1 MTAIKHELA
10 LFHPGVKEKSV
21 NSTSWIN
28 YRPVSQISN
37 SSAIEFNVSGTTSD
51 YILLS
56 KTRLYLQAR
65 IVKASDGA
73 VVDDTNDVSFVN
85 LSMHSMFRQV
95 DILLNQKLVTSGV
108 GVNYPY
114 KAMIDVLLNYDHG
127 VKDSLLQS
135 EGYHKDAAFSFDSNS
150 NPGHTGRKNW
160 TKHGIVD
167 FEGPLHCDVAQ
178 QEKAILNGVQITVKL
193 FQHDDTFRLFH
204 PSGDVETY
212 RIEIMDAVLKVCN
225 IKVNPSVTVAQNEV
239 LTKTPA
245 VYPHWRSDIKT
256 FSVAKGSFTF
266 SVDDIFHGVVPAR
279 LFVALVSSSAYAG
292 DTSKSPFNFWHF
304 HLSYLELAVDGN
316 SVPTVA
322 FQPKYQDNTASAGEV
337 VPNGFVHEFVSA
349 FSSKYPQAEG
359 NWIKREEFPGGY
371 CIYVFDVKAGIDDN
385 LFSQLQSGHTRLN
398 ARFDKELPEPVTVI
412 AYGIFPSDFKIDQV
426 RNVILT

>member
-21 NSTSWIN
+21 HSTSWIN
-28 YRPVSQISN
+28 YRSVSQISN

-56 KTRLYLQAR
+56 KTRLHLKVR
-65 IVKASDGA
+65 IVKAADGTA
-73 VVDDTNDVSFVN
+73 IDSTNDVSFVN
-85 LSMHSMFRQV
+85 LAMHSMFRQV

-114 KAMIDVLLNYDHG
+114 KAMIDVLLKYNHD

-135 EGYHKDAAFSFDSNS
+135 EGYHKDAAFLFDELT

-160 TKHGIVD
+160 SKHGIVD

-193 FQHDDTFRLFH
+193 FQHDDSFRLFH
-204 PSGDVETY
+204 ANGEAYQVE
-212 RIEIMDAVLKVCN
+212 IIDAVLKVCN

-256 FSVAKGSFTF
+256 FSVAQGSYTF

-279 LFVALVSSSAYAG
+279 LFVALLSSSAYSG
-292 DTSKSPFNFWHF
+292 NTTKNRFNFWHY
-304 HLSYLELAVDGN
+304 HLTYLELAVDGN

-322 FQPKYQDNTASAGEV
+322 FQPQYQDDAASAGKV
-337 VPNGFVHEFVSA
+337 VPNGDVHEFVSA
-349 FSSKYPQAEG
+349 FSSQYPQAEG
-359 NWIKREEFPGGY
+359 NWIKREEFPDGY

-398 ARFDKELPEPVTVI
+398 ARF
-412 AYGIFPSDFKIDQV
+412 S
-426 RNVILT
+426 

>member
-21 NSTSWIN
+21 QSTSWIN
-28 YRPVSQISN
+28 YRSVSQITN

-56 KTRLYLQAR
+56 KTRLYLRAR
-65 IVKASDGA
+65 IVKVADGS
-73 VVDDTNDVSFVN
+73 VVNDTDDVTFAN
-85 LSMHSMFRQV
+85 LAMHSFFRQV
-95 DILLNQKLVTSGV
+95 DILLNQKLLTSGV

-114 KAMIDVLLNYDHG
+114 KSMIDVLLNYGHD

-135 EGYHKDAAFSFDSNS
+135 EGYHKDSAFSFDSNS

-160 TKHGIVD
+160 TKHGLVD

-178 QEKAILNGVQITVKL
+178 QEKAILNGVQITIKL
-193 FQHDDTFRLFH
+193 FQHDDSFRLFH
-204 PSGDVETY
+204 VNGEGY
-212 RIEIMDAVLKVCN
+212 RMELDDAVLKVCN

-245 VYPHWRSDIKT
+245 VYPLWRSDIKT

-266 SVDDIFHGVVPAR
+266 SVDDIFHGLVPAR
-279 LFVALVSSSAYAG
+279 LFVALVSSSAYSGNFA
-292 DTSKSPFNFWHF
+292 KNPFNFWHY
-304 HLSYLELAVDGN
+304 HLNYLELAVDGN

-322 FQPKYQDNTASAGEV
+322 FQPNYQDDPVNAGRV
-337 VPNGFVHEFVSA
+337 VPNGYIHEFASA
-349 FSSKYPQAEG
+349 FSSRYPQAEG
-359 NWIKREEFPGGY
+359 NWIKRDEFPGGY
-371 CIYVFDVKAGIDDN
+371 CMYVFDVKPGVDDN
-385 LFSQLQSGHTRLN
+385 LFCMQQSGHTRLN
-398 ARFDKELPEPVTVI
+398 ARFIKELPEPVTVI
-412 AYGIFPSDFKIDQV
+412 AYGLFASEFKIDQV